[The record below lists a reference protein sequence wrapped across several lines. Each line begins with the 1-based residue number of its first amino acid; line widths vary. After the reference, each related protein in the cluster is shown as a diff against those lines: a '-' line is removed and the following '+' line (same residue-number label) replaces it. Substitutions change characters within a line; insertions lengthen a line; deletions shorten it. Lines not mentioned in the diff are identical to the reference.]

1 MNPSP
6 FPPVPPALDALAFAR
21 LVELDP
27 SGQSGV
33 VQRVLVTFENALQR
47 QLTEAQVALDSG
59 NFTELGR
66 LAHTVKSA
74 SAAVGALRLSAVCAE
89 VEAAVRQQALAT
101 AAQKAPQLLD
111 EGAQALSAVR
121 AMLRT

>member
-1 MNPSP
+1 MNPSA
-6 FPPVPPALDALAFAR
+6 FQPVPPALDATAFAR

-33 VQRVLVTFENALQR
+33 VQRVLATFEAALQR
-47 QLTEAQVALDSG
+47 QLAEARAALAAEQ
-59 NFTELGR
+59 FTELGR

-89 VEAAVRQQALAT
+89 VEVAVRQQAFAV
-101 AAQKAPQLLD
+101 AAEKTPQLLD
-111 EGAQALSAVR
+111 AGEQALAAVR
-121 AMLRT
+121 AMLRA

>member
-1 MNPSP
+1 MNPP
-6 FPPVPPALDALAFAR
+6 AFPPVPPALDAQAFAR

-27 SGQSGV
+27 SGHSGV
-33 VQRVLVTFENALQR
+33 VQRVLSTFESALQR
-47 QLTEAQVALDSG
+47 QLSEAQAALAAG
-59 NFTELGR
+59 QFNELGR

-74 SAAVGALRLSAVCAE
+74 AAAVGALRLSAVCAE
-89 VEAAVRQQALAT
+89 VEVAVRQQAMALAAEKT
-101 AAQKAPQLLD
+101 PRLLD

>member
-1 MNPSP
+1 MKPP
-6 FPPVPPALDALAFAR
+6 AFPPVPPALDALAFAR

-33 VQRVLVTFENALQR
+33 VQRVLATFETALQR
-47 QLTEAQVALDSG
+47 QLAEAQVALDSG
-59 NFTELGR
+59 NFNELGR

-74 SAAVGALRLSAVCAE
+74 SAAVGALRLSGLCAE
-89 VEAAVRQQALAT
+89 VEVAVRQQALDT
-101 AAQKAPQLLD
+101 AAQKAPLLLE
-111 EGAQALSAVR
+111 EGRQALAAVR